1 MRPQVQGHA
10 GHFRFFREVG
20 RDLEETARHFLGAS
34 VLAGSFDFSLEPVR
48 REVALIAYHFHW
60 SRRECMNLSR
70 RERQAWL
77 EEIKKINQ
85 EISRAA
91 RGGRR

>member
-10 GHFRFFREVG
+10 GRVRFFREVG
-20 RDLEETARHFLGAS
+20 RDLEDSARHFLGALA
-34 VLAGSFDFSLEPVR
+34 LAGSFDFSLGIVR
-48 REVALIAYHFHW
+48 REAALIAYHFHW
-60 SRRECMNLSR
+60 SRQECMNLSR

>member
-1 MRPQVQGHA
+1 VLAQVQGHA

-20 RDLEETARHFLGAS
+20 RELEDAARHFLGALG
-34 VLAGSFDFSLEPVR
+34 LAGSFDFSLGVVR
-48 REVALIAYHFHW
+48 REAALIAYHFHW
-60 SRRECMNLSR
+60 SRRECMGLSR

-77 EEIKKINQ
+77 EEIKRING
-85 EISRAA
+85 EITRAV